1 MTVFSGCLKIIK
13 SKIGITIMYFVIF
26 TGISIA
32 MQLNN
37 SKQSVTDF
45 QSKRMDIAFVDCD
58 KSEISGYIYDYLN
71 TNHNVKKMKN
81 DKSLMQE
88 TLYYSQEDMV
98 IKIPKGFGD
107 KALKNGGTERFIQI
121 TQEPGRLWI
130 YLCRAADKQSFKQHE
145 KICKCR
151 IFSKTGIQKYN
162 IRKEKPC
169 KSY

>member
-71 TNHNVKKMKN
+71 TNHNVRKMKN
-81 DKSLMQE
+81 DKVTYAGN
-88 TLYYSQEDMV
+88 TLLQSGRY
-98 IKIPKGFGD
+98 GD
-107 KALKNGGTERFIQI
+107 KDSKRF
-121 TQEPGRLWI
+121 W
-130 YLCRAADKQSFKQHE
+130 
-145 KICKCR
+145 
-151 IFSKTGIQKYN
+151 
-162 IRKEKPC
+162 
-169 KSY
+169 

>member
-71 TNHNVKKMKN
+71 TNHNVRKMKN

-121 TQEPGRLWI
+121 TQELGSYGYI
-130 YLCRAADKQSFKQHE
+130 YVEQQINRV
-145 KICKCR
+145 
-151 IFSKTGIQKYN
+151 
-162 IRKEKPC
+162 
-169 KSY
+169 

>member
-81 DKSLMQE
+81 DNNYHL
-88 TLYYSQEDMV
+88 
-98 IKIPKGFGD
+98 
-107 KALKNGGTERFIQI
+107 QI
-121 TQEPGRLWI
+121 
-130 YLCRAADKQSFKQHE
+130 
-145 KICKCR
+145 
-151 IFSKTGIQKYN
+151 IFSVYN
-162 IRKEKPC
+162 IIKLKD
-169 KSY
+169 KSNVFYNKVIYNIAIKTPKTPAIGSTSPDA

>member
-71 TNHNVKKMKN
+71 TNHNVRKMKN

-98 IKIPKGFGD
+98 IKIQKVLVI
-107 KALKNGGTERFIQI
+107 KAIKNWWDRKFYSNNTGT
-121 TQEPGRLWI
+121 GKLWI